1 MLYLYIEGRQK
12 TKDIIPM
19 NPKKS
24 AKIRAKELLM
34 EGQSNLINSPD
45 IQIDNLSSFEIK
57 TIEEAET
64 RLEKMVQSDMGDIFN
79 KGSKITKKID
89 DEKEK
94 IDLISAEISQ
104 LESEKNKLSS
114 GLPKFYLYN
123 IFDVATGLAFLIF
136 ETIFSSLI
144 FQSVVSPS
152 LNISGF
158 TINTYEILSFCFAI
172 FLVLSSKLLGS
183 SFAKKE
189 FEKDYKFLVIFLIG
203 IIILALIAYSFG
215 TFRFEF
221 LKESLSVKN
230 LPGGTKR
237 LLYVIASAT
246 LTLSF
251 LVSFIKQRTYEK
263 FKTQKQ
269 MIDELNLEIALKN
282 KHKEKFEKSI
292 EKLERE
298 LNELE
303 EKYSEIKSNA
313 YAILL
318 KAISDIY
325 LYREYLRNY
334 LIKAGKRAK
343 FDESI
348 AEIKPLIKVPI
359 ELTFKTVKE
368 LCENYY
374 LAIQI

>member
-1 MLYLYIEGRQK
+1 
-12 TKDIIPM
+12 M

-79 KGSKITKKID
+79 KGSKITKNIN